1 MATFTLPNGSTL
13 SLSTGFGS
21 NVTVSAITNA
31 NPGVATATAHGLSDG
46 DILVMATSGWANLEG
61 RIVRV
66 DSSDANTFALEGI
79 DTTSTT
85 RYPAGSG
92 ASTAKEVT
100 GWVQIT
106 GVLNP
111 SGTGG
116 EQQFWEGAPLEARR
130 NIRIPTTQ
138 SAAGINLEAS
148 YDPSAAWWDYVAA
161 AAEDVEPRAVMLTLA
176 NGAKLYYYCYVGMS
190 VIPSLT
196 RDQPMTVGISLS
208 LVGDPTRYAS

>member
-21 NVTVSAITNA
+21 DVAVTGITNA
-31 NPGVATATAHGLSDG
+31 NPGVATATAHGYADG
-46 DILVMATSGWANLEG
+46 DILVVDSSGWANLAG

-66 DSSDANTFALEGI
+66 DTPTANDFALEGI

-85 RYPAGSG
+85 RYPSGGG
-92 ASTAKEVT
+92 ASTVKEVS

-106 GVLNP
+106 GVLEP

-138 SAAGINLEAS
+138 SAAGINFQAS

-176 NGAKLYYYCYVGMS
+176 NGAKLFYYCYVGMS

-208 LVGDPTRYAS
+208 LVGDPTRYAA

>member
-1 MATFTLPNGSTL
+1 MATFTLPNGSTI

-21 NVTVSAITNA
+21 PVAVSAITNA
-31 NPGVATATAHGLSDG
+31 EPGVATSTAHGYSDG
-46 DILVMATSGWANLEG
+46 DILIAATSGWANLEG
-61 RIVRV
+61 RPFRV
-66 DSSDANTFALEGI
+66 DNSAANTFDLEGI
-79 DTTSTT
+79 NTSSTT
-85 RYPAGSG
+85 KYPAGAG
-92 ASTAKEVT
+92 AGTVKDVT

-106 GVLNP
+106 GVLDP

-116 EQQFWEGAPLEARR
+116 DQQFWEGAPLEARR

-138 SAAGINLEAS
+138 SAAGIDFQAA
-148 YDPSAAWWDYVAA
+148 YDPSAAWWDYVSDAA
-161 AAEDVEPRAVMLTLA
+161 DDVEPRAVLLTLA

-208 LVGDPTRYAS
+208 LAGDPTRYAS